1 VVHNVGTFKPLLMP
15 GWMSSETTLCG
26 WWAGWMSPIRWW
38 GTGPFLG
45 SAVAVVS
52 DESHGV
58 LKVHFRASSRN
69 GLSFDSP

>member
-1 VVHNVGTFKPLLMP
+1 MRVVGRVDVPHTLVGDGAVF
-15 GWMSSETTLCG
+15 
-26 WWAGWMSPIRWW
+26 
-38 GTGPFLG
+38 G